1 MTDELLY
8 KQFQT
13 LKAKLGIIS
22 LNFLCAMTFFAMFS
36 DIQNEILSPLFI
48 GSVILII
55 VIGCKLTLR
64 AETADNIFIY
74 VDNEKDKRTLNRHS
88 ITKRLIFFIIW
99 MFYIIVITNIITPM
113 IYQHGQFEWVVTP
126 ASMIFI
132 PAFAV
137 ILIFFKDKR
146 IKYSDAS
153 LPSIEDRDANPKG
166 IVNLI
171 PNYRYADEQQKM
183 VITKSYASV
192 FKWITIGLS
201 IITIVD
207 LVVELI
213 MQQLPIGSMITLA
226 FIIIILVIY
235 TIKKKKLKSSLK
247 EY

>member
-13 LKAKLGIIS
+13 LKAELGIIS

-36 DIQNEILSPLFI
+36 DIQNEFLSPLFI
-48 GSVILII
+48 GSVVLII
-55 VIGCKLTLR
+55 IIACKLTIR
-64 AETADNIFIY
+64 SETADNIFIY
-74 VDNEKDKRTLNRHS
+74 VDNEKDKRTLNRRS
-88 ITKRLIFFIIW
+88 IIKRIIFFFIW
-99 MFYIIVITNIITPM
+99 MTYIIVITNIVTPM

-132 PAFAV
+132 PAFAI
-137 ILIFFKDKR
+137 ILIFIKDKR
-146 IKYSDAS
+146 IKYSDAP
-153 LPSIEDRDANPKG
+153 LPSIEERDANPKG

-183 VITKSYASV
+183 VITKAYASV
-192 FKWITIGLS
+192 FKWIMAGLS

-207 LVVELI
+207 LVVELV
-213 MQQLPIGSMITLA
+213 MQQLPIGGMITLA
-226 FIIIILVIY
+226 FLVITLVIY
-235 TIKKKKLKSSLK
+235 VANAKKLKTLLK

>member
-13 LKAKLGIIS
+13 LKAELGIIS

-36 DIQNEILSPLFI
+36 DIQNEFLSPLFI
-48 GSVILII
+48 GSVVLII
-55 VIGCKLTLR
+55 IIACKLTIR
-64 AETADNIFIY
+64 SETADNIFIY
-74 VDNEKDKRTLNRHS
+74 VDNEKDKRTLNRRS
-88 ITKRLIFFIIW
+88 IIKRIIFFFIW
-99 MFYIIVITNIITPM
+99 MTYIIVITNIVTSM

-132 PAFAV
+132 PAFAI
-137 ILIFFKDKR
+137 ILIFIKDKR
-146 IKYSDAS
+146 IKYSDAP
-153 LPSIEDRDANPKG
+153 LPSIEERDANPKG

-183 VITKSYASV
+183 VITKAYASV
-192 FKWITIGLS
+192 FKWIMAGLS

-207 LVVELI
+207 LVVELV
-213 MQQLPIGSMITLA
+213 MQQLPIGGMITLA
-226 FIIIILVIY
+226 FLVITLVIY
-235 TIKKKKLKSSLK
+235 VANAKKLKTLLK